1 MKVKII
7 ALLAVISLMAGIFAG
22 CESSE
27 LREYSGE
34 SESSSDTSDQSV
46 SSEEMRPDFT
56 PAFESYDP
64 DTVMMTIN
72 GIDVTWRE
80 LFYWYYYEVSVLSS
94 YVGGLPVWDETC
106 FLDGTKTYGEYV
118 NDTALD
124 TIKHYCALESK
135 ATDTGIV
142 LTDEDKAELES
153 RWQSSVDS
161 YGYGDEAAFKEYLE
175 QLFLSE
181 DMFRHINTINVLY
194 TRLQTEIYGEKGE
207 KLDEAEILD
216 EAEAQGYM
224 RAKHILFSVNDDA
237 GNALSD
243 EEKAARRT
251 EAEETL
257 AELLAIE
264 DPAALEARFDELI
277 TEKSADGGSAY
288 YPDGYTFLPGKM
300 VESFETTVKGLEPG
314 ALSPEI
320 VESVY
325 GYHII
330 LRLPLSTQAVTE
342 IASDGSG
349 YTLAQIIAEG
359 LFTSLTTAWAEESE
373 VVFTKEYE
381 EMDLAAVFNKAESVP
396 VTQS

>member
-1 MKVKII
+1 MKAKIV
-7 ALLAVISLMAGIFAG
+7 ALLALISIMAGIFAG

-27 LREYSGE
+27 LREYPGEPEQSSSASDAPASGE
-34 SESSSDTSDQSV
+34 NTKL
-46 SSEEMRPDFT
+46 DFT
-56 PAFESYDP
+56 PVFEAYEP
-64 DTVMMTIN
+64 DTVMMTVN
-72 GIDVTWRE
+72 GIDVTWQE
-80 LFYWYYYEVSVLSS
+80 LFYWYYYEVSVLSG
-94 YVGGLPVWDETC
+94 YVGGIPVWDDIC
-106 FLDGTKTYGEYV
+106 FMDGTSTYEEYV
-118 NDTALD
+118 KDNALE

-135 ATDTGIV
+135 AADTGIE
-142 LTDEDKAELES
+142 LTDEDNAELES

-175 QLFLSE
+175 KLFLSE

-194 TRLQTEIYGEKGE
+194 KRLQTETYGEKGE

-216 EAEAQGYM
+216 EAESQGYM
-224 RAKHILFSVNDDA
+224 RAKHILFSVNDDS

-243 EEKAARRT
+243 EEKAAKRA

-277 TEKSADGGSAY
+277 AEKSADGGSAY

-300 VESFETTVKGLEPG
+300 VESFENTVKALEPG
-314 ALSPEI
+314 AMSPEI
-320 VESVY
+320 VESVH

-342 IASDGSG
+342 IANDGSG

-359 LFTSLTTAWAEESE
+359 LFSSLTSAWAEESQ
-373 VVFTKEYE
+373 VTFTREYE
-381 EMDLAAVFNKAESVP
+381 EMDLAAVFDKVETVP

>member
-1 MKVKII
+1 MKVKIV
-7 ALLAVISLMAGIFAG
+7 ALLAVICMVAGIFAG

-27 LREYSGE
+27 LREYPGEPEQSPGASDEPASGE
-34 SESSSDTSDQSV
+34 ST
-46 SSEEMRPDFT
+46 RLDFT
-56 PAFESYDP
+56 PVFEAYEP

-94 YVGGLPVWDETC
+94 YVGGLPVWDEIC
-106 FLDGTKTYGEYV
+106 FMDGTKTYEEYV
-118 NDTALD
+118 KDTALE

-135 ATDTGIV
+135 AADTGIE
-142 LTDEDKAELES
+142 LTDEDNAELET
-153 RWQSSVDS
+153 RWQSSVES
-161 YGYGDEAAFKEYLE
+161 YGKGDEAAFKEYLE

-194 TRLQTEIYGEKGE
+194 RRLQIETYGEAGE
-207 KLDEAEILD
+207 KLDEAEILE
-216 EAEAQGYM
+216 EAESQGYM
-224 RAKHILFSVNDDA
+224 RAKHILFSTNDDS

-243 EEKAARRT
+243 EEKAAKRT

-300 VESFETTVKGLEPG
+300 VESFETAVKNLEPG
-314 ALSPEI
+314 TMSAEL
-320 VESVY
+320 VESTH

-342 IASDGSG
+342 IANDGSG
-349 YTLAQIIAEG
+349 YTLAHIIAES
-359 LFTSLTTAWAEESE
+359 LFTSLTSAWAEESQ
-373 VVFTKEYE
+373 VTFTKDYE
-381 EMDLAAVFNKAESVP
+381 EMDIAEIFGRAETVP
-396 VTQS
+396 VTES

>member
-1 MKVKII
+1 MKIKII
-7 ALLAVISLMAGIFAG
+7 ALLAVISIMAGIFAG
-22 CESSE
+22 CQSSE
-27 LREYSGE
+27 LREYPGEPEPSSGE
-34 SESSSDTSDQSV
+34 ADQPASG
-46 SSEEMRPDFT
+46 ENTRLDFA
-56 PAFESYDP
+56 PVFEAYEP

-80 LFYWYYYEVSVLSS
+80 LFYWYYYEVSVLIN
-94 YVGGLPVWDETC
+94 YVGGMPVWDEIC
-106 FLDGTKTYGEYV
+106 FMDSTKTYEEYV
-118 NDTALD
+118 KDTALE

-135 ATDTGIV
+135 ASDMGIE
-142 LTDEDKAELES
+142 LTEEDQAELES
-153 RWQSSVDS
+153 RWQSSVES
-161 YGYGDEAAFKEYLE
+161 YGGGDEAAFKEYLE

-194 TRLQTEIYGEKGE
+194 RRLQTETYGEKGE

-216 EAEAQGYM
+216 EAESQGYM
-224 RAKHILFSVNDDA
+224 RAKHILFSINDDS

-243 EEKAARRT
+243 EEKAAKCA

-300 VESFETTVKGLEPG
+300 VESFETAVKELEPG
-314 ALSPEI
+314 KMSPEL
-320 VESVY
+320 VESVH

-330 LRLPLSTQAVTE
+330 LRLPLDTQAVTE
-342 IASDGSG
+342 IANDGSG
-349 YTLAQIIAEG
+349 YTLSQIIAES
-359 LFTSLTTAWAEESE
+359 LFTSLTSAWAEESE

-381 EMDLAAVFNKAESVP
+381 EMDLAAVFDKVETVP
-396 VTQS
+396 VTEN